1 MSQLQK
7 PTKQEDKKQQ
17 SGISEFN
24 LDSSFQKDRV
34 PNTVNKLT
42 CSKCQCSNWPPVL
55 LKTHNNFIKLQIV
68 KKQFAT
74 L

>member
-1 MSQLQK
+1 MWQLKK
-7 PTKQEDKKQQ
+7 PTSKQEHEKQ

-24 LDSSFQKDRV
+24 LDSKFQKDRV

-42 CSKCQCSNWPPVL
+42 CSKCQSSNWPPVL
-55 LKTHNNFIKLQIV
+55 LKSHNNFIKLQIV
-68 KKQFAT
+68 KKQLAT